1 MTEPE
6 VYVLMDE
13 RERRHLVLADG
24 GMARVPG
31 LGVLSIEKLRGSL
44 GRRLVVGDRS
54 VLVLPANRRDRME
67 GLDRKAQVIGPKDA
81 AAILFHGDI
90 GPGSLVVEAGA
101 GSAWLTVALA
111 SAVGAQGRVISYEER
126 PDFAGVAEEN
136 LRRAG
141 LLGRVTLRV
150 ADISLG
156 IPDHD
161 VDAVVLDL
169 PDPWTAIDTAWKAL
183 RIGGGPPTLPPPP
196 GGGRPARGGP
206 PAGAPPPGPPPP
218 VHYRGAE

>member
-6 VYVLMDE
+6 VYVLIDE
-13 RERRHLVLADG
+13 RG
-24 GMARVPG
+24 G
-31 LGVLSIEKLRGSL
+31 
-44 GRRLVVGDRS
+44 RL
-54 VLVLPANRRDRME
+54 P
-67 GLDRKAQVIGPKDA
+67 
-81 AAILFHGDI
+81 
-90 GPGSLVVEAGA
+90 
-101 GSAWLTVALA
+101 VALA

-183 RIGGGPPTLPPPP
+183 RIGGSPLLVPPHPEAV
-196 GGGRPARGGP
+196 RARL
-206 PAGAPPPGPPPP
+206 
-218 VHYRGAE
+218 